1 MKKNNMNIAAV
12 EKAIA
17 EKYGEQAIIN
27 PSSLWSK
34 EKEQEYILQ
43 QKELAASADDSMNEK
58 IEVDGVLI
66 PKKLL
71 NRETNR
77 TCPTCGEYSFKSI
90 DDVYMTK
97 YECCHKCYI
106 QWVEDREQRWLDGWR
121 PNKGEKNG

>member
-27 PSSLWSK
+27 PPSLWSK